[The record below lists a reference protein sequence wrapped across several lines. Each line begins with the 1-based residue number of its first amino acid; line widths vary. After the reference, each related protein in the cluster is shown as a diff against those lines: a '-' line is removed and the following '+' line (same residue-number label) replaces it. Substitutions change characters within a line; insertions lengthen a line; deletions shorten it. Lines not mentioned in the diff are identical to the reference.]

1 MNIVNM
7 EYLENRLLFANYPLI
22 ISSGYPVP
30 SSLEISDDK
39 KWADKSEEI
48 AERKLGNNRG
58 LMKKKEKWHYLD
70 RTSNEKKALTDHQD
84 TRIVHYTEEHLTSK

>member
-1 MNIVNM
+1 MMNIVNM

-58 LMKKKEKWHYLD
+58 LMKKKRKMALFGPNLKWK
-70 RTSNEKKALTDHQD
+70 EALT
-84 TRIVHYTEEHLTSK
+84 VKV